1 MSKEPLHPE
10 EIQQLQTMQ
19 EFVEDER
26 YYKLFGVSPTAT
38 QEDIQTAYY
47 KISRQWHP
55 DRFFR
60 RDLGEYEEVITEVF
74 MGITSAFRTLSDPA
88 DRLTY
93 DRTHAVEKEVG
104 QKKASRNYGHRKG
117 RKRRNR
123 ERSRSSSTQKTTV
136 KTLKEERREKVL
148 KELQGSIHEKKLQAQ
163 KLFQEGLRHAE
174 KDDVIKA
181 AASMHLACKLDPSNE
196 TYKEKYKDVRVL
208 ARQAKG
214 MELYSQAENAEN
226 FQNYSHA
233 LDLYRKAVE
242 YEVGE
247 PQAYARLAYL
257 LEKLDP
263 DPRET
268 LRLMQI
274 AVQKDPKNPEF
285 RCRLGESYAAQG
297 LALNARRE
305 FNAALKIDKNFAR
318 AKTGISNL

>member
-1 MSKEPLHPE
+1 MSKEPLRPE
-10 EIQQLQTMQ
+10 EIQQLTTMLD
-19 EFVEDER
+19 FVDDEQ
-26 YYKLFGVSPTAT
+26 YYKLFGVAPTAT
-38 QEDIQTAYY
+38 EEEIQTAYY

-60 RDLGEYEEVITEVF
+60 RDMGEYEETITEVF
-74 MGITSAFRTLSDPA
+74 MAITAAFRTLSNPA

-93 DRTHAVEKEVG
+93 DRTHAVEKEEKDSSNR
-104 QKKASRNYGHRKG
+104 QYARRKG
-117 RKRRNR
+117 KRRRMREKNR
-123 ERSRSSSTQKTTV
+123 TSSNEKTLV

-163 KLFQEGLRHAE
+163 KLYQEGLHHEE
-174 KDDVIKA
+174 KSEVIKA

-196 TYKEKYKDVRVL
+196 EYKQKYREIRVL

-214 MELYSQAENAEN
+214 MELYALAENAEN
-226 FQNYSHA
+226 YQNYSNA

-242 YEVGE
+242 YGVEE

-268 LRLMQI
+268 LRLLQI
-274 AVQKDPKNPEF
+274 AVQKDPNNPEL
-285 RCRLGESYAAQG
+285 RCRLGESYATQG
-297 LALNARRE
+297 LGLNARRE
-305 FNAALKIDKNFAR
+305 FNAALKIDKTFAR
-318 AKTGISNL
+318 AKTGLSNL

>member
-1 MSKEPLHPE
+1 MSKEPLRPE

-19 EFVEDER
+19 DCIEDER
-26 YYKLFGVSPTAT
+26 YYTLFSIASTAT
-38 QEDIQTAYY
+38 QDDIQTAYY

-60 RDLGEYEEVITEVF
+60 RDLGEYEDTITEVF
-74 MGITSAFRTLSDPA
+74 MGITAAFRVLSNPA

-93 DRTHAVEKEVG
+93 DRTHAIEKEVG
-104 QKKASRNYGHRKG
+104 ETKTARSYSHRKG
-117 RKRRNR
+117 RRR
-123 ERSRSSSTQKTTV
+123 RSRDRGKSSTNKTTV
-136 KTLKEERREKVL
+136 KTLKQERREKVL
-148 KELQGSIHEKKLQAQ
+148 KELQGSIQDKKSQAKKL
-163 KLFQEGLRHAE
+163 FEEGIQHAE
-174 KDDVIKA
+174 EEEVIKA

-196 TYKEKYKDVRVL
+196 KYKKRYKDVRIL

-214 MELYSQAENAEN
+214 MELYTQAENAEN
-226 FQNYSHA
+226 YQNYAHA

-242 YEVGE
+242 YNVEE

-274 AVQKDPKNPEF
+274 AVQKDPNNPDF

-297 LALNARRE
+297 LGLNARRE
-305 FNAALKIDKNFAR
+305 FNAALKIDKSFAR